1 MKEQALLN
9 HRSRSDDDLIN
20 KKKKQALAKSF
31 CTRLDQACT
40 RIQDLRT
47 TYDQLKEQNTKKKK
61 KTKGMNKTQSLIN
74 AK

>member
-1 MKEQALLN
+1 MSE
-9 HRSRSDDDLIN
+9 DEIIIN

-31 CTRLDQACT
+31 SNRLDQACT

-47 TYDQLKEQNTKKKK
+47 TYDQLKEEQSTKKKK
-61 KTKGMNKTQSLIN
+61 KIKGMTKTQSLMN